1 MKEIVG
7 QFIRSFQQGMPDAL
21 CDIMEIK
28 VDGEQ
33 VIVRIA
39 SEDHVFVGDGL
50 FGIIQAFNFLETIR
64 YINLL
69 RG

>member
-1 MKEIVG
+1 MKSLVR
-7 QFIRSFQQGMPDAL
+7 QFIRYFQDGMPDAL
-21 CDIMEIK
+21 CDVMEIS

-50 FGIIQAFNFLETIR
+50 FGLIQAFNFILTIKQ
-64 YINLL
+64 INLKTL
-69 RG
+69 